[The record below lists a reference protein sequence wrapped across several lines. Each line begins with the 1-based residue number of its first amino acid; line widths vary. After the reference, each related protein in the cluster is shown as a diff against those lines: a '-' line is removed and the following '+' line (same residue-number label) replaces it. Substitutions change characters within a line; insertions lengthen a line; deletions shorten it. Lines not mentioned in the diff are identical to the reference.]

1 MHYSN
6 NLKVLGKIW
15 EIFSFVWLMTTE
27 IYVQNKFALKEFYLI
42 QFPNVIGQ
50 GEVGF
55 EIVIDLGILVQI
67 WPHVLAREIF
77 IQLFF
82 IFYNSILVSFT
93 HGIWIGKK
101 KKFLYF
107 DH

>member
-1 MHYSN
+1 
-6 NLKVLGKIW
+6 
-15 EIFSFVWLMTTE
+15 MTTE

-67 WPHVLAREIF
+67 
-77 IQLFF
+77 
-82 IFYNSILVSFT
+82 
-93 HGIWIGKK
+93 
-101 KKFLYF
+101 
-107 DH
+107 

>member
-1 MHYSN
+1 
-6 NLKVLGKIW
+6 
-15 EIFSFVWLMTTE
+15 MTTE
-27 IYVQNKFALKEFYLI
+27 IYVQNKFALKEFYLN

-101 KKFLYF
+101 KNFFILTISHVNIFHSSFNHLAQYEKVKG
-107 DH
+107 